1 MNRSQQRGHEWL
13 ATQGFNLQAVMR
25 ADQWPQRLR
34 QSMEE
39 CQVSLESTRRFVM
52 LGAGGRLLWQQS
64 GGDLTDRDH
73 PLDTFSVNAA
83 DRVVTEYW
91 GGGEVEILYPGSLPV
106 PLQQLGVFAGWSHV
120 SPLGIGINTGF
131 GTWFAYRALFALDG
145 PLQETVPLA
154 SQGAPCDRCVEKP
167 CQSAC
172 PAGAVRLEKSFDLD
186 RCVSHRLK
194 SASSCADRCLARLA
208 CPVGQDWRYDEDQ
221 LVYHGQRSLASLRA
235 WREEQSD
242 SN

>member
-25 ADQWPQRLR
+25 ADQWPQPLR
-34 QSMEE
+34 QSMED
-39 CQVSLESTRRFVM
+39 CQVSLESSRRFVM

-64 GGDLTDRDH
+64 GADLTDSDH

-83 DRVVTEYW
+83 GRVVNEYW
-91 GGGEVEILYPGSLPV
+91 GGGEVEMLYPGSLPV

-120 SPLGIGINTGF
+120 SPLGMGINTGF

-167 CQSAC
+167 CRSAC
-172 PAGAVRLEKSFDLD
+172 PAAAVRLEKSFALD
-186 RCVSHRLK
+186 RCVSYRLE
-194 SASSCADRCLARLA
+194 SDSSCADRCLARLA
-208 CPVGQDWRYDEDQ
+208 CPVGQDWRYDENQ
-221 LVYHGQRSLASLRA
+221 LAYHGRRSLDALRA
-235 WREEQSD
+235 WREQTSD
-242 SN
+242 

>member
-1 MNRSQQRGHEWL
+1 MNLSQQRGHEWL

-34 QSMEE
+34 QSMED
-39 CQVSLESTRRFVM
+39 CQVNIESSRRFVM
-52 LGAGGRLLWQQS
+52 LGAGGRLLWEQLGS
-64 GGDLTDRDH
+64 DLTDSDH

-83 DRVVTEYW
+83 GRVVTEYW
-91 GGGEVEILYPGSLPV
+91 GGGEVEILYPGPILV

-120 SPLGIGINTGF
+120 SPLGIGINTEF
-131 GTWFAYRALFALDG
+131 GTWFAYRALFALDN

-154 SQGAPCDRCVEKP
+154 SQGTPCDRCVEKP
-167 CQSAC
+167 CRSAC
-172 PAGAVRLEKSFDLD
+172 PAGAVRLHKSFDLD

-221 LVYHGQRSLASLRA
+221 LVYHGRRSLDGLRA
-235 WREEQSD
+235 WREQKSD
-242 SN
+242 

>member
-1 MNRSQQRGHEWL
+1 MNLSQQRGHEWL

-34 QSMEE
+34 QSMED
-39 CQVSLESTRRFVM
+39 CQVNIESTRRFVM
-52 LGAGGRLLWQQS
+52 LGAGGSLLWQRL
-64 GGDLTDRDH
+64 GGDLTDSGH

-83 DRVVTEYW
+83 GRVVTEYW
-91 GGGEVEILYPGSLPV
+91 GGGEVEILYPGPILV

-120 SPLGIGINTGF
+120 SPLGFGINTEF
-131 GTWFAYRALFALDG
+131 GTWFAYRALFALDN
-145 PLQETVPLA
+145 PLQETAPLA
-154 SQGAPCDRCVEKP
+154 SQGTPCDRCVEKP
-167 CQSAC
+167 CRSAC
-172 PAGAVRLEKSFDLD
+172 PVGAVRLHKSFDLD